1 MNATQQTLEKSVEIQ
16 GVGLFLGAPV
26 ALRCLPAE
34 PNAGIRF
41 VRVDLSG
48 RPFVPALADFV
59 QASDRCTTLK
69 NGEAEVFMVEHLLA
83 AAAGLGIDN
92 MIVET
97 DAAEMPIGDGSAL
110 TYTEAFLDAGLRPQ
124 DAERRWMAPESP
136 LTFAEGDVTIA
147 AAPRAEGLLATYV
160 LDFGRQ
166 FVKTQAA
173 TFEIDRETFLREIA
187 PARTFVLRP
196 EVDAFIQKGLGKGA
210 TVENTVVL
218 EMNGD
223 VSVDLRFA
231 DECVRHKLLDMIGD
245 LSLAGAPLRGRVLG
259 FKSGHAAN
267 IRLARAIRESCLT
280 RCAPA
285 EARTASAGQR

>member
-1 MNATQQTLEKSVEIQ
+1 MSANQQTLETAVEIQ

-26 ALRCLPAE
+26 GLRCLPAE

-41 VRVDLSG
+41 GRVDLPG
-48 RPFVPALADFV
+48 RPSVPALADFV
-59 QASDRCTTLK
+59 QTSERCTTLK

-83 AAAGLGIDN
+83 SAAGLGIDN
-92 MIVET
+92 MIVEA

-110 TYTEAFLDAGLRPQ
+110 TYAKAFLDAGIRPQ
-124 DAERRWMAPESP
+124 DSDKRWMAPDSP
-136 LTFAEGDVTIA
+136 LAFAEGDVAIM
-147 AAPRAEGLLATYV
+147 AAPLPEGLLATYV
-160 LDFGRQ
+160 LDFGQQ

-173 TFEIDRETFLREIA
+173 TFSIDRETFLREIA

-210 TVENTVVL
+210 TVENTIVL
-218 EMNGD
+218 ELNGD

-231 DECVRHKLLDMIGD
+231 DECVRHKLLDLLGD
-245 LSLAGAPLRGRVLG
+245 LYLAGAPLRGRVLG

-267 IRLARAIRESCLT
+267 IRLARAIRKSCST
-280 RCAPA
+280 
-285 EARTASAGQR
+285 